1 MYTSAHDAGELASWS
16 EIAQSGFDPLDAID
30 ISPGN
35 YFPAQVPYADRDPLC
50 RPIANHAC
58 FVEPDHLQ
66 LKIQPFKS
74 GGYEGT
80 VRWVNAQRVADL
92 QNIPRRIGKRKQPEE
107 RSVKSLE
114 RSRIRARQKVR
125 HHAKNIAANRLLTLT
140 RRETVETGFSTPDD
154 WQQYWAR
161 FCRVYKKYYPEQPFM
176 FVAVLEQHKDSEH
189 LHLHVATYS
198 KYKMP
203 LEVIRRIWWD
213 VCGGRGMG
221 NVDIRYIR
229 QQGHHGTAR
238 IAKYLSKY
246 ISKGFDDFERFNKK
260 RYWVSDR
267 DLPEAQR
274 IWLRSRTL
282 EEAIEEV
289 LERSFNAI
297 VLGRDGGGFFIFLD
311 QSGFWFAV
319 HPGQGSPPPF

>member
-1 MYTSAHDAGELASWS
+1 MYTSAFDCDESEYGSDPIEDDFELP
-16 EIAQSGFDPLDAID
+16 GGID
-30 ISPGN
+30 LSPGI
-35 YFPAQVPYADRDPLC
+35 YLPPQVPQSERKFSH
-50 RPIANHAC
+50 RPIANQAYFEKPEH
-58 FVEPDHLQ
+58 FQ
-66 LKIQPFKS
+66 LKIQSFKN
-74 GGYEGT
+74 GGYEAT
-80 VRWVNAQRVADL
+80 VRRVNIQRIADL
-92 QNIPRRIGKRKQPEE
+92 QNIPRRIGKREPPEE
-107 RSVKSLE
+107 RSQESLE

-140 RRETVETGFSTPDD
+140 KRETEETGFSTPDD
-154 WQQYWAR
+154 WQTDWAR

-198 KYKMP
+198 KHKMP

-213 VCGGRGMG
+213 ICGGRGLG
-221 NVDIRYIR
+221 NIDVRYIR

-246 ISKGFDDFERFNKK
+246 ISKGFEEMERFNKK

-274 IWLRSRTL
+274 IWLRADSVD
-282 EEAIEEV
+282 EALQEV
-289 LERSFNAI
+289 FERSHGAI
-297 VLGRDGGGFFIFLD
+297 SFGPDGGGIFIFPD
-311 QSGFWFAV
+311 HSGFWFAV
-319 HPGQGSPPPF
+319 HPGQGIPPPF

>member
-1 MYTSAHDAGELASWS
+1 MYTSAHDAGELASWND
-16 EIAQSGFDPLDAID
+16 IAECDFYSLDAID
-30 ISPGN
+30 LSPSN
-35 YFPAQVPYADRDPLC
+35 YLPAQVPYADRKFLSRPL
-50 RPIANHAC
+50 INQAY
-58 FVEPDHLQ
+58 FVEPEHFQ

-80 VRWVNAQRVADL
+80 VRLVNLQRIADL
-92 QNIPRRIGKRKQPEE
+92 QNIPRRIGKREEPEE
-107 RSVKSLE
+107 RSQESLE

-140 RRETVETGFSTPDD
+140 KRETEEMGFSTPDE
-154 WQQYWAR
+154 WQQYWAG
-161 FCRVYKKYYPEQPFM
+161 FCRVYKKYFPEQPFM
-176 FVAVLEQHKDSEH
+176 FVAVLEQHKDGKHFH
-189 LHLHVATYS
+189 LHIATYS
-198 KYKMP
+198 KHKMP
-203 LEVIRRIWWD
+203 LEVMRGIWWGI
-213 VCGGRGMG
+213 CGGRGMG

-229 QQGHHGTAR
+229 QKGHHGTAR

-246 ISKGFDDFERFNKK
+246 ISKGFDCLDRFNKK

-274 IWLRSRTL
+274 MWLRSRTV
-282 EEAIEEV
+282 EDAISEVFERSCNAIE
-289 LERSFNAI
+289 F
-297 VLGRDGGGFFIFLD
+297 GRNGGGFFIFPD